1 MDLLNGGR
9 FNSRLI
15 QEQRTA
21 PERELTDAASS
32 IGTICAYISV
42 GRYCPT
48 STEEE
53 SLFVGTCLYGVR
65 RYSTDSVL

>member
-42 GRYCPT
+42 GRYR
-48 STEEE
+48 EE

>member
-15 QEQRTA
+15 QEQRTV

-42 GRYCPT
+42 GT
-48 STEEE
+48 VQSTEEE

-65 RYSTDSVL
+65 RHSTDSVL